1 MIEEKFAPSTD
12 AQVPARDAVTFVAA
26 PSAANLTQTMTVQER
41 IMVITT
47 DATYTTTVVLPSV
60 AEAKG
65 GIYTIRLVTDG
76 GQNVTVT
83 DKNDDA
89 ALTDITLADAGDAV
103 CLYSDGFK
111 WFVLGTIGLTAT
123 DYD

>member
-12 AQVPARDAVTFVAA
+12 AQVPARDAVTFIAA
-26 PSAANLTQTMTVQER
+26 PTKNYTYTMSVYER
-41 IMVITT
+41 VVIVTT
-47 DATYTTTVVLPSV
+47 DATYTTAVTLPSV

-65 GIYTIRLVTDG
+65 GVYTIRLVTDG

-83 DKNDDA
+83 DKSDDA
-89 ALTDITLADAGDAV
+89 ALSDITLADAGDAV